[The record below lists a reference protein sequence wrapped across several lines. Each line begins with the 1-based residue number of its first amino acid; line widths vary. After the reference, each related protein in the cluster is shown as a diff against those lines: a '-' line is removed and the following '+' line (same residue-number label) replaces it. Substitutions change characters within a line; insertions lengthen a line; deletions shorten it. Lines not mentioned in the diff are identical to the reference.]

1 MLKDKVQIVSAE
13 KIYLEL
19 LPCAKTTF
27 YVVHKKNLKQYP
39 KKFGRNV
46 FYYLSSV
53 EAYIQE
59 IKSVENNIEIIK

>member
-1 MLKDKVQIVSAE
+1 MELEKAKIVSAE

-27 YVVHKKNLKQYP
+27 YVVHKQHLKKYP
-39 KKFGRNV
+39 KKFGRCV

-53 EAYIQE
+53 EAYIQDL
-59 IKSVENNIEIIK
+59 KGHENQVEIIK